1 MVEPAALPACTLVI
15 RTTGRRAQTLS
26 QAIRSALRQDIPRM
40 QIVVVE
46 DGGRAA
52 ESLVK
57 GLAGEAAQNLV
68 YLSIPAAGRSQAA
81 NAGLAAA
88 TGDFIGFLDDD
99 DMLLPSHCEVLAR
112 ALMAAPDAP
121 AAFAGWYEVGRDADF
136 PDVPST
142 GAQDWRLGSRRP
154 FSRPGLLL
162 ANLFPIQA
170 VLFRRAAWLQAG
182 GFSPDLEALE
192 DWDFWLRLSQIGL
205 FASVDATTSVCR
217 VAKDAEEA
225 VRRTTDHASARQAI
239 LARYADAEFTIQ
251 GSEVQVLHADLA
263 NRLEEFFTAGA
274 LVGALWRVVLRNF
287 RR

>member
-1 MVEPAALPACTLVI
+1 
-15 RTTGRRAQTLS
+15 
-26 QAIRSALRQDIPRM
+26 M

-99 DMLLPSHCEVLAR
+99 DMLLPGHCQALAG

-121 AAFAGWYEVGRDADF
+121 AAFAGWYEVGRDAEF
-136 PDVPST
+136 SDVPSAA
-142 GAQDWRLGSRRP
+142 AQDWRPGSRRP
-154 FSRPGLLL
+154 FSRPALLL

-170 VLFRRAAWLQAG
+170 VLFRRAAALQVG
-182 GFSPDLEALE
+182 GFSPELEALE
-192 DWDFWLRLSQIGL
+192 DWDFWLRLSQIGM
-205 FASVDATTSVCR
+205 FVSVDTTTSLCR
-217 VAKDAEEA
+217 VAQDAVEA
-225 VRRTTDHASARQAI
+225 AQRAMDHASARRKI
-239 LARYADAEFTIQ
+239 LARYADAEFTMQ
-251 GSEVQVLHADLA
+251 GSEVQTLHNDLA
-263 NRLEEFFTAGA
+263 ARLEEFFTSGA
-274 LVGALWRVVLRNF
+274 LAGALWRGVLRNF